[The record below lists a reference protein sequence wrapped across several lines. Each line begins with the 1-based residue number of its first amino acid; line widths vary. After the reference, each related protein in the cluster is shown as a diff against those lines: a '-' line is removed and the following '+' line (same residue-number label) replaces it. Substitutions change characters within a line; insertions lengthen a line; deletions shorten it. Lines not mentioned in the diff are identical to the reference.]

1 VTGRHV
7 FEGVAI
13 QEPRLGDLLVE
24 SGRVTA
30 EQVDEALA
38 QQRREGGFLGQHLVL
53 TGAISRREL
62 YAALADQWDVPLR
75 DLVTSPPDPRLSHE
89 AGYVPTEDEGWVP
102 CEYDDAGRLV
112 VATHLEPD
120 DALRACVRRWFPH
133 AEARFVVSTSWDLFW
148 TIEALRREELLYLAQ
163 DELSARRPEHSA
175 RAGLTRWQLL
185 LPAVVVVVVAL
196 GALHELR
203 ETFIVALTAAN
214 LVFLVSIAFKAWAS
228 IRQPW
233 VHARREKA
241 QLAEMQERAR
251 RGLAPRWHERTTDAD
266 LPIYTVL
273 VPVFRESNIIAKLI
287 SNLGSIDYPK
297 TKLDVIVLM
306 EANDEETVAAAKAMR
321 PPEYVRL
328 LVVPPGHPQT
338 KPRACNYGLAFA
350 RGKYVVIYDAEDRP
364 EPDQLR
370 LALAAF
376 ERDRMER
383 ELLGSAQ
390 RPVACVQA
398 ALHYFNA
405 DYNVLTRLFAIEYA
419 HWFTSMLPG
428 LDGSGVPIPLG
439 GTSNHFDTE
448 VLREL
453 GAWDPY
459 NVTED
464 ADLGLRASVQGY
476 RVAVIGSS
484 TGEEACAQVGAWIK
498 QRTRWIKGYMV
509 TGAVNTRHPVRFL
522 RECGLMGAVGLVGL
536 IIGTPLTFLM
546 YPLVIAFT
554 VATYVGVKWLGLDLP
569 VWVVWSGLVTMLLGN
584 SLMIVVS
591 GLAATRRYNW
601 RIGLFAVLNPVYWLL
616 HSVAAWRALFQTIF
630 SPHEWEKTPHGISE
644 DYESTAH
651 V

>member
-1 VTGRHV
+1 MR
-7 FEGVAI
+7 
-13 QEPRLGDLLVE
+13 
-24 SGRVTA
+24 
-30 EQVDEALA
+30 
-38 QQRREGGFLGQHLVL
+38 
-53 TGAISRREL
+53 
-62 YAALADQWDVPLR
+62 
-75 DLVTSPPDPRLSHE
+75 
-89 AGYVPTEDEGWVP
+89 
-102 CEYDDAGRLV
+102 
-112 VATHLEPD
+112 
-120 DALRACVRRWFPH
+120 
-133 AEARFVVSTSWDLFW
+133 
-148 TIEALRREELLYLAQ
+148 
-163 DELSARRPEHSA
+163 
-175 RAGLTRWQLL
+175 
-185 LPAVVVVVVAL
+185 
-196 GALHELR
+196 
-203 ETFIVALTAAN
+203 
-214 LVFLVSIAFKAWAS
+214 
-228 IRQPW
+228 
-233 VHARREKA
+233 
-241 QLAEMQERAR
+241 ERAR
-251 RGLAPRWHERTTDAD
+251 RGLAPRWHERTTDGD